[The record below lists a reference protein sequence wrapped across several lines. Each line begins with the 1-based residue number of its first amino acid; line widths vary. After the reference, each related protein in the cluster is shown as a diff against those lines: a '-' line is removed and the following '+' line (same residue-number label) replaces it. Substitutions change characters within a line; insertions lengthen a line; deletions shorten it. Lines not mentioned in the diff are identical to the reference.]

1 MRRVEKVPADLVDT
15 HEAAELTGFSA
26 RTLCK
31 WRCVR
36 TDGPRYWK
44 MGRRVRYSRRELS
57 EWMDS
62 HAVHAVSGGIPN
74 GKESR

>member
-1 MRRVEKVPADLVDT
+1 MRRVEKVPDDLVDT
-15 HEAAELTGFSA
+15 REAAELTGFSA

-31 WRCVR
+31 WRCER

-44 MGRRVRYSRRELS
+44 LGRRVRYSRRELS

-62 HAVHAVSGGIPN
+62 HAVHAVSGG
-74 GKESR
+74 GQ

>member
-15 HEAAELTGFSA
+15 RQAAELTGFSA

-31 WRCVR
+31 WRCER

-44 MGRRVRYSRRELS
+44 IGRRVRYSASELS

>member
-15 HEAAELTGFSA
+15 REAAELTGFSE

-36 TDGPRYWK
+36 TDGPRFWK
-44 MGRRVRYSRRELS
+44 LGRRVRYSRRELS

-62 HAVHAVSGGIPN
+62 HAVHAVSGVMHA
-74 GKESR
+74 GKGSR

>member
-15 HEAAELTGFSA
+15 REAAELTGFSA

-31 WRCVR
+31 WRCER

-44 MGRRVRYSRRELS
+44 LGRRVRYSRRELS
-57 EWMDS
+57 EWMGS
-62 HAVHAVSGGIPN
+62 HAVHAMSGVRC
-74 GKESR
+74 E